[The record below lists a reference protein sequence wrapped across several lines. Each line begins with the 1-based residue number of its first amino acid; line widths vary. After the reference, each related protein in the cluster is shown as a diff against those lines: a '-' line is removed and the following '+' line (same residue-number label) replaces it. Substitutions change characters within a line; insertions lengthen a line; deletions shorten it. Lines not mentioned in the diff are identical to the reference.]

1 MIYLAIFLL
10 FILLILLVSYPIKC
24 FLKFSFL
31 DKLTKNKY
39 LKLLICC
46 IPIIIVLLIF
56 GFINSIIVLL
66 HLSIFLFLVLLI
78 LLLYQKITKKDL
90 KKKKYFKRLNI
101 IDIRN
106 IVAVIITIIYL
117 GIGMYLDFHVFE
129 TKYTL
134 YTNKDINDFRI
145 IQIADSHV
153 GTTFDGNGFY
163 KYIEKISK
171 IDMDIFVI
179 TGDFVDDDTTL
190 IDMKKSCEA
199 FKLLKPKKG
208 IYYVFGNHDRG
219 YYNNRDFNEEDLI
232 RELEKNG
239 VKVLRDE
246 VVELDNIYII
256 GREDKSRTTRKKIQ
270 ELTKD
275 LDKNKYMIVLNH
287 QPNDYENESK
297 EEVDLVLSGHSHGG
311 QMWPIGPLS
320 VIVGSNDEYYGH
332 NHIDKT
338 DFIVTSG
345 ISNWALYFKT
355 GAKSEYVIIDIKK
368 K

>member
-1 MIYLAIFLL
+1 MLNLIIFLI
-10 FILLILLVSYPIKC
+10 FILIILLVLYPIKC
-24 FLKFSFL
+24 FFKFSFL

-39 LKLLICC
+39 LKLLICF
-46 IPIIIVLLIF
+46 IPLLIILPIF
-56 GFINSIIVLL
+56 GFINSIVVFL
-66 HLSIFLFLVLLI
+66 HLSLFLLI
-78 LLLYQKITKKDL
+78 VSFILFIYQKVTKKDL
-90 KKKKYFKRLNI
+90 DNKKINI
-101 IDIRN
+101 IDLRN
-106 IVAVIITIIYL
+106 IVSIIITIFYL
-117 GIGMYLDFHVFE
+117 GIGMFLDFHIFE

-134 YTNKDINDFRI
+134 YTNKNIDDFRI
-145 IQIADSHV
+145 VEIADSHI
-153 GTTFDGNGFY
+153 GTTFDGEGFY
-163 KYIEKISK
+163 KHIEKISK

-190 IDMKKSCEA
+190 DDMKRSTEA

-219 YYNNRDFNEEDLI
+219 YYNNRDFDEEDLV

-246 VVELDNIYII
+246 VVELDNIYLI
-256 GREDKSRTTRKKIQ
+256 GREDKSRKGRKSIQ

-287 QPNDYENESK
+287 QPNDYKNESK

-311 QMWPIGPLS
+311 QMWPLGPIS
-320 VIVGSNDEYYGH
+320 KIIGSNDEYYGLH
-332 NHIDKT
+332 HIDKT

-345 ISNWALYFKT
+345 ISNWALYFKIGT
-355 GAKSEYVIIDIKK
+355 KSEYVIIDIKK